1 MPPSSNTSDLTP
13 AQLADLS
20 ALADGTLDAAR
31 RPEVEAWIAGSP
43 ELRALYERERRA
55 VEILHRARATD
66 RAPAS
71 LRARIEAER
80 PSARVRTRRRV
91 TFGAAFAGAIAAVAL
106 AVVLI
111 LPSGTPGA
119 PSVSEAAALALRG
132 PALAAPVPDPRA
144 PKQRLTQDLQD
155 VYFPN
160 WASKFGWMP
169 VGQRL
174 DHVNGRLAITVYYKS
189 HGHLI
194 AYTIVQAPALKQ
206 PAASVTTVRGTE
218 MRTFTLNGRWV
229 VTWER
234 NNHTCVLSAAS
245 VSPAAMRTLA
255 AWGAH

>member
-66 RAPAS
+66 RAPAA
-71 LRARIEAER
+71 LRARIESER
-80 PSARVRTRRRV
+80 PSAAVRTRRRV

-144 PKQRLTQDLQD
+144 PNQRLTQDLQD

-229 VTWER
+229 VTWQR

-255 AWGAH
+255 AWDAH